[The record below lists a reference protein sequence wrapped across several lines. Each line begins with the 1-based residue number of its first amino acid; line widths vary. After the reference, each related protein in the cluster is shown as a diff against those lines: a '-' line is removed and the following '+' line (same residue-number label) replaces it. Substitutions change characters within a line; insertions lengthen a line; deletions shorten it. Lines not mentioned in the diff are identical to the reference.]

1 MIFEQRGIV
10 LVNEDTIYRREDHS
24 KRLLLYG
31 RPLRPGQ
38 PFNRLF
44 PPRPPPSL
52 YYDTFVGVY
61 PVVEQYSQTAVGSGP
76 VGPGQP
82 FFLRYQAPPP
92 SLFFDR
98 FVSVYPVQEVF
109 GQVTPQTSSPPQPN
123 FLYTTRSRPRP
134 ELFDDH
140 SLETGATN
148 HPFPHVIQI
157 GIGLFPFTFEVPEL
171 NSDPWLEWIHPHPP
185 ADFYPFRQIY
195 PTLPPQQVMLQMFYK
210 APNWR
215 IEAEPIW
222 NVPATN
228 NQVLGQFRWQ
238 IVIPTLPNVVG
249 DTQAVA
255 ISVMNAAGF
264 FNLTINLLPSISV
277 PAGIVISQLPLPGPV
292 GSFTIPVIIN
302 VSIGFQPPGTQ
313 IMPNVVGVILREAI
327 QFLQDAGVYQ
337 PQKIGY
343 FGTDPITVIWLPK
356 ARGQENAAYVGDFGI
371 VHAQNPAAGT
381 AIIPNSPIV
390 LTVSSYPDS
399 VSFQ

>member
-1 MIFEQRGIV
+1 MFTRLSSSTAKLQ
-10 LVNEDTIYRREDHS
+10 LVAGLSALDNHS
-24 KRLLLYG
+24 
-31 RPLRPGQ
+31 
-38 PFNRLF
+38 
-44 PPRPPPSL
+44 
-52 YYDTFVGVY
+52 
-61 PVVEQYSQTAVGSGP
+61 
-76 VGPGQP
+76 
-82 FFLRYQAPPP
+82 FLRYQAPPP

-255 ISVMNAAGF
+255 VSVMNAAGF
-264 FNLTINLLPSISV
+264 FNLTINMLPSISV

-327 QFLQDAGVYQ
+327 QFLQDAGSINRRRSATLVLTPYRSFGC
-337 PQKIGY
+337 QKPEVRRMRPMS
-343 FGTDPITVIWLPK
+343 GTSASSMPK
-356 ARGQENAAYVGDFGI
+356 TRLRAPRL
-371 VHAQNPAAGT
+371 
-381 AIIPNSPIV
+381 SPIHR
-390 LTVSSYPDS
+390 LC
-399 VSFQ
+399 